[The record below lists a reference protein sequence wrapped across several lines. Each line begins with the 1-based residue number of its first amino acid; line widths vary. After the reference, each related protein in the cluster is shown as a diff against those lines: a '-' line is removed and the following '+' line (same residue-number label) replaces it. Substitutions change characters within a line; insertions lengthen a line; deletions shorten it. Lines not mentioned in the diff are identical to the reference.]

1 MLRNENSE
9 ISNKNA
15 KLNKYEST
23 LSRKPPWP
31 GSVSEESFIPIER
44 LILDINKSPTT
55 PNNININ
62 EITIVTNMLVP
73 RFIEILIL
81 INIVPNIKPNIKPS
95 TVLFGEIVS
104 MSFLFPILLP
114 ASYAAISDIAI
125 DKIAR

>member
-1 MLRNENSE
+1 MLRKENCE
-9 ISNKNA
+9 TSNKNA

-55 PNNININ
+55 PNNINKN
-62 EITIVTNMLVP
+62 EIKIVTNKFVS
-73 RFIEILIL
+73 RFIEIFIL
-81 INIVPNIKPNIKPS
+81 INIVPKTKPKIKPS
-95 TVLFGEIVS
+95 IVLFGEIDS